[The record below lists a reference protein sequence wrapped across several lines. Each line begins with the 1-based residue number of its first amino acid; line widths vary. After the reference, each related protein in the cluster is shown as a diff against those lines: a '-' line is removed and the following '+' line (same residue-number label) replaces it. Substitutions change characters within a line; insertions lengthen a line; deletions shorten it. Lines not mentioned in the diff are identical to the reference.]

1 MERLIGKRIH
11 IESYGCTYNHADTQK
26 LIALLEAQ
34 GCTLTGPD
42 DAEAVIINTCT
53 VVGATERLMLRRL
66 RAFAGRDLYVTGC
79 MPLAQPKT
87 VRSACTARFIHPD
100 TIRDRYGGAGTTA
113 PGAVGVVQVA
123 SGCLG
128 RCSYCITR
136 LARGHLRSVSAD
148 AILDAVHTLAAGGAK
163 EIQLTGQDVSAWGR
177 DIGETLPEL
186 LHAIE
191 GIPGRFRLRLGM
203 MNPATVLP
211 ILPELARAYA
221 GEKIFRFLHLPV
233 QSGSDAVL
241 ERMNR
246 GYRAADAL
254 AIVRAFRERYPEM
267 IISSDFIVGFPGE
280 TDADFTASLDL
291 LRAAAFAK
299 VNITR
304 YSRRPGTPAAACKDL
319 TDYVRKQRS
328 RALLAEADRIYD
340 GYHDRWL
347 GRETPV
353 VVTEKKVAG
362 SAICRTPCHMNV
374 VIKEDLPLGYEGRAV
389 VTARKR
395 HYVVGELLP
404 DKV

>member
-1 MERLIGKRIH
+1 MEHLIEKRIY

-26 LIALLEAQ
+26 LITLLEAQ
-34 GCTLTGPD
+34 GCTRVGPEE
-42 DAEAVIINTCT
+42 AEAVIINTCT
-53 VVGATERLMLRRL
+53 VIGATERQMLRRL
-66 RAFAGRDLYVTGC
+66 RAFADKELYVTGC
-79 MPLAQPKT
+79 MPLAQPDA
-87 VRSACTARFIHPD
+87 VRSVCTARFIHPD
-100 TIRDRYGGAGTTA
+100 TIRDRYGGVGTPA
-113 PGAVGVVQVA
+113 PGAVGIVQIA

-136 LARGHLRSVSAD
+136 LARGALCSASAD
-148 AILDAVHTLAAGGAK
+148 AILDAVRTLAAGGAK

-177 DIGETLPEL
+177 DIGETLPDL
-186 LHAIE
+186 LQRIDD
-191 GIPGRFRLRLGM
+191 IPGRFRLRLGM

-211 ILPELARAYA
+211 ILPDLARAYES
-221 GEKIFRFLHLPV
+221 EKVFQFLHLPV

-241 ERMNR
+241 SRMSR
-246 GYRAADAL
+246 GYRAADVL
-254 AIVRAFRERYPEM
+254 AIVSAFRERYPEM

-280 TDADFTASLDL
+280 TDTDFAASLKL
-291 LRAAAFAK
+291 LRQAAFAK

-304 YSRRPGTPAAACKDL
+304 YSRRPGTPAAAYKDL

-340 GYHDRWL
+340 DYHDRWL

-353 VVTEKKVAG
+353 VVTEQKVAG
-362 SAICRTPCHMNV
+362 SVICRTPCYMNV

-395 HYVVGELLP
+395 HYVVGELSP
-404 DKV
+404 GQV